1 MSKISEIAKSNNKAL
16 EQRLIQSIGKHS
28 ELDLKP
34 VEHHEEVLG
43 LVHDDI
49 FNLPI
54 NELSQTQKSNFKKL
68 IDEI

>member
-1 MSKISEIAKSNNKAL
+1 MTTSQIVKSNNKAL

-28 ELDLKP
+28 KTELKAKEP
-34 VEHHEEVLG
+34 HEEALG

-54 NELSQTQKSNFKKL
+54 NELSQTQKSNLKNL
-68 IDEI
+68 INEL